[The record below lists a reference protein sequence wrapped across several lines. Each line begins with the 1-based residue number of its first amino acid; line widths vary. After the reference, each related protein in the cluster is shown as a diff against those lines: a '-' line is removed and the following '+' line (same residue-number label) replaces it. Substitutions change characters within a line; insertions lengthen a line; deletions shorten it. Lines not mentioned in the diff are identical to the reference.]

1 VWSSLAGI
9 RGFSELGFDFSIRLW
24 RSFAMSGQPVFSL
37 TYRFKFPDGA
47 EREFLVQLDPSHAA
61 LLVPERKTYP
71 EWTRLGFRQC
81 RACPLSRE
89 THSHCPVAVNLID
102 VVEFFNGAQSTQQ
115 VTVEVDSPQ
124 RMTQREQTALFP
136 AISSLIGIYMVT
148 SGCPVLD
155 KLRPMARFH
164 LPFAD
169 TEETVYRALSM
180 YALAQYFRQQ
190 KGLEPDW
197 SFSGLKAI
205 YKNINRLNLDFAKR
219 LHNNSISEAT
229 SNALISLDCFAQEID
244 FSLSEEMLDEFELLF
259 QGYLDDSN

>member
-1 VWSSLAGI
+1 MSSLPI
-9 RGFSELGFDFSIRLW
+9 L
-24 RSFAMSGQPVFSL
+24 SL
-37 TYRFKFPDGA
+37 TYRFQFPDGPVK
-47 EREFLVQLDPSHAA
+47 EFLVQLDRQNSV
-61 LLVPERKTYP
+61 LNTSDRETYP
-71 EWTRLGFRQC
+71 EWTRLGFRKC
-81 RACPLSRE
+81 RDCPLTQE
-89 THSHCPVAVNLID
+89 ACTHCPVAVNLIE
-102 VVEFFNGAQSTQQ
+102 VVEFFQESQSIQQ
-115 VTVEVDSPQ
+115 VSVEVDAPQ
-124 RMTQREQTALFP
+124 RVTRQGKTALFP

-180 YALAQYFRQQ
+180 YALAQCMRQQ
-190 KGLEPDW
+190 KGLSAD
-197 SFSGLKAI
+197 FDFTGLRAI
-205 YKNINRLNLDFAKR
+205 YKDINRLNLDFAKR

-244 FSLSEEMLDEFELLF
+244 FSLSEEMLDEFEVLF